1 MLSGLVG
8 RFGRLSRRQ
17 FLTTVAALLPVM
29 GASVLPAQA
38 ADKLTMR
45 LEWTAWVM
53 HLPLHL
59 AMEKGW
65 FKAADLDVYLEDG
78 NGTITMVNLVGNG
91 KFDLGHGA
99 LAAMAVGASKGLP
112 TIAVSEYLKK
122 SPLGI
127 IYSKDA
133 GIKSIKDLA
142 GKKIIYTPASFESP
156 FLEPFLAHNGI
167 DKSKINLVGV
177 EASAKISSYATGTG
191 DAFVTTVPGD
201 LPHVEDK
208 RPSDAFLFADY
219 GMNLPTFGIIANAD
233 VLKTKG
239 DAIKRFT
246 SVVSAAWAYILAGNV
261 QEAAEATM
269 KQRPNAPTTVARLV
283 GEFKRHEPFFGKPT
297 FPGVQDA
304 GEWAKALKEMEDAK
318 VISTGTKPDKYFTNA
333 YIDADYGK
341 KIVSGGK

>member
-8 RFGRLSRRQ
+8 RLGRLTSRQ
-17 FLTTVAALLPVM
+17 SLVAVAALLSMVC
-29 GASVLPAQA
+29 ASALPARA

-99 LAAMAVGASKGLP
+99 IAAMAIGASKGLP
-112 TIAVSEYLKK
+112 TLAISEYLQK

-127 IYSKDA
+127 IYAKDK
-133 GIKSIKDLA
+133 GITSIKELA

-156 FLEPFLAHNGI
+156 FLEPFLLHNGI
-167 DKSKINLVGV
+167 DKSKINLIGV

-208 RPSDAFLFADY
+208 RPSEAFLFADY
-219 GMNLPTFGIIANAD
+219 GMNLPTFGIIANEDA
-233 VLKTKG
+233 LKTKG

-269 KQRPNAPTTVARLV
+269 KQRPNAPTSVTRLIS
-283 GEFKRHEPFFGKPT
+283 EFKRHEAFFGKPAT
-297 FPGVQDA
+297 PGLQSA
-304 GEWAKALKEMEDAK
+304 EEWAKALKEMEEAK
-318 VISTGTKPDKYFTNA
+318 VIAAGTKPEKYFSNA
-333 YIDADYGK
+333 YIDAEYGK
-341 KIVSGGK
+341 KIVQGGK

>member
-1 MLSGLVG
+1 MLSGLVE
-8 RFGRLSRRQ
+8 RFCRLSRRQ
-17 FLTTVAALLPVM
+17 FLTSVAVLLPVM
-29 GASVLPAQA
+29 GGTVLPAQA

-112 TIAVSEYLKK
+112 AIAVSEYLKK

-167 DKSKINLVGV
+167 DKSKMSLVGV

-233 VLKTKG
+233 ALKTKG

-283 GEFKRHEPFFGKPT
+283 GEFKRHEAFFGKPT
-297 FPGVQDA
+297 FPGLQDE
-304 GEWAKALKEMEDAK
+304 GEWAKALKEMEEAK

-333 YIDADYGK
+333 YIDVDYGK

>member
-1 MLSGLVG
+1 MLHAIGE
-8 RFGRLSRRQ
+8 RCCRLLRRAASQ
-17 FLTTVAALLPVM
+17 AIIALPLMAGALL
-29 GASVLPAQA
+29 APAQA

-53 HLPLHL
+53 HLPIHL

-78 NGTITMVNLVGNG
+78 NGSITMVQLVGTG

-99 LAAMAVGASKGLP
+99 LAAMAVGTSKGLSA
-112 TIAVSEYLKK
+112 IAVSEYLKK
-122 SPLGI
+122 SPLGV
-127 IYSKDA
+127 IYSKDL
-133 GIKSIKDLA
+133 GIKTIGDLA

-156 FLEPFLAHNGI
+156 FLEPFLAQNGI
-167 DKSKINLVGV
+167 DKGKINLIGV
-177 EASAKISSYATGTG
+177 EASAKISSYVTGTG

-208 RPSDAFLFADY
+208 RGSEAFLFADY
-219 GMNLPTFGIIANAD
+219 GMNLPTFGIIANTD
-233 VLKTKG
+233 SLKTKG

-246 SVVSAAWAYILAGNV
+246 SVVSAAWAYILDGNV

-269 KQRPNAPTTVARLV
+269 KQRPNAPTSVARLV
-283 GEFKRHEPFFGKPT
+283 SEFKRHEAYFGKPT
-297 FPGVQDA
+297 FPGLQDP
-304 GEWAKALKEMEDAK
+304 GEWAKAVKEMEEAK
-318 VISTGTKPDKYFTNA
+318 VISAGSKPERYFTNN
-333 YIDADYGK
+333 YIDAEYGR

>member
-1 MLSGLVG
+1 MLSGLVE
-8 RFGRLSRRQ
+8 RFCRLSRRKV
-17 FLTTVAALLPVM
+17 LTTVVMLLPVM
-29 GASVLPAQA
+29 GAQVLPAQA

-78 NGTITMVNLVGNG
+78 NGTITMINLVGNG

-127 IYSKDA
+127 IYSKDS

-167 DKSKINLVGV
+167 DKSKISLVGV

-233 VLKTKG
+233 ALKAKG

-283 GEFKRHEPFFGKPT
+283 GEFKRHESFFGKPT
-297 FPGVQDA
+297 FPGLQDA
-304 GEWAKALKEMEDAK
+304 GEWTKALKEMEEAK

-341 KIVSGGK
+341 KIVASGK